1 MTSDTIET
9 VYMDRIP
16 SDIEQGKLY
25 VSRECKVAIH
35 LCACGCG
42 EKVITP
48 IDKQGWIFADND
60 GKPTLSPSIGNFEFP
75 CKSHYFVSDGK
86 IIWV

>member
-1 MTSDTIET
+1 MTFNTIEI

-16 SDIEQGKLY
+16 TDIEQGKLY

-42 EKVITP
+42 EKVVTP
-48 IDKQGWIFADND
+48 IDEQGWRFSDNK
-60 GKPTLSPSIGNFEFP
+60 GKASLSPSIGNFEFP
-75 CKSHYFVSDGK
+75 CKSHYFVRDGK
-86 IIWV
+86 IVWV